1 MRPIIIRGKWTTR
14 GVLPPCSKP
23 TSKQASLLP
32 RRGVLASAIGLAI
45 ASGAAFGQDRG
56 RDADIVVTGQAA
68 TAEASSSKFTAPLI
82 DTPKSIT
89 VITQALI
96 TETGSTSLVDA
107 LRTVPGITFNA
118 GEGGQPAGDNL
129 KIRGFDAGSDV
140 FIDGVRD
147 AGSQT
152 RDVFALEQIEVI
164 KGPGSAYSGRGSSGG
179 SVNLVTK
186 KPMEETFVS
195 TNIGAGT
202 DSYGRVAVDANVMFS
217 DSGAFRVN
225 ALVQDAD
232 VPGRNG
238 VSMSHRGLAPSLA
251 LGIGEETRV
260 NLDFYLYET
269 DDIPDYSIPYERNAA
284 NTAAEGG
291 PLDVDREN
299 FYGLLNRDFQE
310 TGADV
315 RTLQVAHDFA
325 NGMTLS
331 NITRYGKTTNDYI
344 VTNPDDGRGNVV
356 NGFVLRNSKSRN
368 SETTTEANLT
378 NVSGEAQTGRLEHSY
393 AFGFEASQEEMLNV
407 PYVVSATF
415 TGNAVTAFPTSCSA
429 PGAVGAASLYN
440 CTTLDNPDPNDPW
453 TGTITQST
461 QPTLVQ
467 TDTRSV
473 YGFDTLGLAERW
485 DLNLGLRWDDYQT
498 VQDSFASNLPVQLRN
513 ESDFW
518 NHQVGVVFKPAANGS
533 IYLSTGTSSSPS
545 GNTLGDGTENI
556 AVTNQ
561 DLEPERDRTLE
572 LGTKWALFDDNL
584 SLTTAIFRTETDNAR
599 AAVSGGFQQ
608 TIGDEL
614 GRRFRD
620 RHQRQPFRT
629 LDDVRQLR
637 VPGQRDRGR
646 RAGRHER
653 RQRVSEHAA
662 QQLQFVD
669 ELRRDGELHDRR
681 RRHVRRRPLR
691 QRYEHGLDSRVLAV
705 RRNGRDRHRA
715 AGESA
720 SQPAKPHRRG
730 VLRAAVPEPLCV
742 DRRRALGCRERDD
755 RFLIFRESA
764 PAAVRGPRRSPT
776 MLLHIPDVLDG

>member
-1 MRPIIIRGKWTTR
+1 MNAANKKTFA
-14 GVLPPCSKP
+14 LN
-23 TSKQASLLP
+23 LP
-32 RRGVLASAIGLAI
+32 RRGVLASAIGLAV
-45 ASGAAFGQDRG
+45 ASGAALGQDRG

-82 DTPKSIT
+82 DTPKSVT
-89 VITQALI
+89 VISQALI

-186 KPMEETFVS
+186 KPMQETFVT
-195 TNIGAGT
+195 TNVGAGT
-202 DSYGRVAVDANVMFS
+202 DSYGRVAVDANFMFS
-217 DSGAFRVN
+217 DSGAFRLN
-225 ALVQDAD
+225 ALTQDAD

-238 VSMSHRGLAPSLA
+238 VTTSHRGLAPSLA
-251 LGIGEETRV
+251 LGLGEATRV
-260 NLDFYLYET
+260 NLDLYRFET

-291 PLDVDREN
+291 PYDVDREN

-310 TGADV
+310 TSADV

-325 NGMTLS
+325 NGLTLA
-331 NITRYGKTTNDYI
+331 NTTRYGKTTNDYI

-368 SETTTEANLT
+368 SHTTTEANLT
-378 NVSGEAQTGRLEHSY
+378 DVSGQGRTGRIEHSF
-393 AFGFEASQEEMLNV
+393 AFGFEASQEEMLNT
-407 PYVVSATF
+407 PYVVGTTF
-415 TGNAVTAFPTSCSA
+415 AGNAVTAPATSCSA
-429 PGAVGAASLYN
+429 PGAVGATSLYN
-440 CTTLDNPDPNDPW
+440 CTTLDNPNPHDPW

-473 YGFDTLGLAERW
+473 YAFDTLGLAERW

-498 VQDSFASNLPVQLRN
+498 VQDSFAANLPVQLRN
-513 ESDFW
+513 EADFW
-518 NHQVGVVFKPAANGS
+518 NHQVGIVFKPAANGS

-572 LGTKWALFDDNL
+572 LGTKWALFDDHV
-584 SLTTAIFRTETDNAR
+584 SLTTAIFRTETANAR
-599 AAVSGGFQQ
+599 AAVAGGLQQ

-614 GRRFRD
+614 VDGFEI
-620 RHQRQPFRT
+620 
-629 LDDVRQLR
+629 
-637 VPGQRDRGR
+637 GISGN
-646 RAGRHER
+646 
-653 RQRVSEHAA
+653 VSERWTVFGSYA
-662 QQLQFVD
+662 F
-669 ELRRDGELHDRR
+669 
-681 RRHVRRRPLR
+681 
-691 QRYEHGLDSRVLAV
+691 LDSEIVDDGPVATNDGNEFPNTP
-705 RRNGRDRHRA
+705 RNSFSLWTSFVVTPSFTIGGGA
-715 AGESA
+715 TY
-720 SQPAKPHRRG
+720 
-730 VLRAAVPEPLCV
+730 V
-742 DRRRALGCRERDD
+742 DD
-755 RFLIFRESA
+755 RFGNVTNTVSIPDYWRYDA
-764 PAAVRGPRRSPT
+764 MAAVDIGQRVNLQINLQNLTDEVYYVRPYQNHYASLGAARSAVVSAT
-776 MLLHIPDVLDG
+776 IDF